1 MATICDSCRQHLK
14 NFMEWIERAS
24 EDLLEKIKEFFKN
37 IQFCSCLKRKRTKS
51 DHRNMPVLQQHEKE
65 AAQEFLQHIEE
76 ASENN
81 VIDMESLKALQTL
94 AASENPSLQQSA
106 ALYYLHISE
115 ELKSEL
121 PEEYLEPYHNLLQSS
136 DLEVQRKTSL
146 SLVNLLVEGNV
157 NKETVVQIGLLE
169 PILELLGS
177 GDATV
182 QCNSCASIASL
193 ATSAFN
199 REVIASEGGIN
210 PLLVLAKSYDPRVQQ
225 NAVGAILN
233 LSRSEKIQHL
243 LCKEKALPVLILHLQ
258 SPDSEVQYYSCAALS
273 NIATNPHHHQ
283 SMLQIGDGIL
293 LKMLLSLMSSS
304 VEKVCCQ
311 ACYCLRNLS
320 LNKNI
325 QADIVTMNCLAQLH
339 DLLKFPS
346 VNVNEAAL
354 TLLRILAENHSNMDA
369 IMSENILNTLGKLL
383 LVHKTNPGISYLG
396 ATIIHKLARSET
408 QQAFID
414 SRCAAAL
421 LQALRYFS
429 VNTET
434 LVHVTACIAELT
446 KQEPIRTLIIQEL
459 DVNTV
464 AHLLILTAQSENN
477 DLSFQAACIICHLG
491 VHEMFTLLLRPHTK
505 EIVDYI
511 LHFLQHQEIRFQHL
525 GLLTLRNLNKD
536 PYFVAVFDETEL
548 TVQLR
553 RVCQQTSETQ
563 ELLQAVLFHNNEEQ
577 QKHKKTNENT

>member
-14 NFMEWIERAS
+14 KFMVWIEGAA

-37 IQFCSCLKRKRTKS
+37 IQCCSCLKPKRTKS
-51 DHRNMPVLQQHEKE
+51 DHLNKPVLQQHEKE
-65 AAQEFLQHIEE
+65 AAQVFLQHIEE

-121 PEEYLEPYHNLLQSS
+121 PEEYLEPYHNLLQSC

-169 PILELLGS
+169 PLLELLGS

-182 QCNSCASIASL
+182 QCNSCASIATL

-243 LCKEKALPVLILHLQ
+243 LCKEGALPVLILHLQ

-273 NIATNPHHHQ
+273 NIATNPYHHQ
-283 SMLQIGDGIL
+283 SMLQIGDGFL
-293 LKMLLSLMSSS
+293 LKMLRSLMSSS

-311 ACYCLRNLS
+311 ACYCLKNLS

-325 QADIVTMNCLAQLH
+325 QADIVSMNCLAQLH
-339 DLLKFPS
+339 DLLKFS
-346 VNVNEAAL
+346 GGNVNEAAL
-354 TLLRILAENHSNMDA
+354 ALLSTLSENHSNMDA
-369 IMSENILNTLGKLL
+369 IMSENILNTLGKQL
-383 LVHKTNPGISYLG
+383 LVYKTNPGISYLG
-396 ATIIHKLARSET
+396 ATIIHKLARSKT
-408 QQAFID
+408 QQAIID

-421 LQALRYFS
+421 LQALRCFS

-434 LVHVTACIAELT
+434 LLHVTAGIAELT
-446 KQEPIRTLIIQEL
+446 TQETIRTLIIQEL

-464 AHLLILTAQSENN
+464 AHLLMLTDQSEKN

-491 VHEMFTLLLRPHTK
+491 VHEMFTLMLRPHTK

-548 TVQLR
+548 MVQLR
-553 RVCQQTSETQ
+553 RVGQQTSETQ
-563 ELLQAVLFHNNEEQ
+563 ELLQAVLFHNEEQ
-577 QKHKKTNENT
+577 QKPQ